1 VAARGVELYHTAYG
15 PENAPR
21 LLVLHGGPGAS
32 LDYLLPQ
39 MLELAKDYRLIFYD
53 QRGGGR
59 SRSDD
64 RSPITWRT
72 HVEDLAALVRELSL
86 EPLTLVGYSW
96 GGLLALLYAIA
107 AAGGFRDEGLA
118 FTASE
123 PAPAPVRMVLIC
135 PAPATTAFRAQ
146 FSEELARRQRAPWIQ
161 DERAALAQSGLRES
175 DPAAYAKRIF
185 ELGVAG
191 YFADPAR
198 ARELTPFRV
207 IARAQ
212 QSTWESLAGYDI
224 SAKLELVEAPTLVL
238 HGAHD
243 AIPLASSQLIAG
255 ALPHGELVVLDE
267 SAHVPYVEGEA
278 AFFAAV
284 REFLQRA
291 RAEP

>member
-1 VAARGVELYHTAYG
+1 VELYHTAYG
-15 PENAPR
+15 PEDAPR

-32 LDYLLPQ
+32 HDYLLPQ
-39 MLELAKDYRLIFYD
+39 MLALASDHRLIFYD

-59 SRSDD
+59 SRAED
-64 RSPITWRT
+64 RSPVTWQT

-96 GGLLALLYAIA
+96 GGLLALLYSIA
-107 AAGGFRDEGLA
+107 VAGGFRDEDIAL
-118 FTASE
+118 
-123 PAPAPVRMVLIC
+123 PATVAAAPPPVRMVLIC
-135 PAPATTAFRAQ
+135 PAPATSALRAQ

-161 DERAALAQSGLRES
+161 EERAAIAASSLRER

-207 IARAQ
+207 IARVQ
-212 QSTWESLAGYDI
+212 QSVWESLAGYDLTQQLPLI
-224 SAKLELVEAPTLVL
+224 EAPTLVL

-243 AIPLASSQLIAG
+243 AIPLASSSLIAS

-284 REFLQRA
+284 REFLERTRA
-291 RAEP
+291 QS

>member
-1 VAARGVELYHTAYG
+1 MELYRSAYG
-15 PENAPR
+15 PGDAPR

-32 LDYLLPQ
+32 HDYMLPQ
-39 MLELAKDYRLIFYD
+39 MLALADDYRLIFYD

-59 SRSDD
+59 SKGDD
-64 RSPITWRT
+64 RSPITWKT
-72 HVEDLAALVRELSL
+72 HVADLAALVRERSL

-107 AAGGFRDEGLA
+107 AAGGFREEGV
-118 FTASE
+118 SV
-123 PAPAPVRMVLIC
+123 PADVPAPVRMVLIC
-135 PAPATTAFRAQ
+135 PAPATAAFRAQ
-146 FSEELARRQRAPWIQ
+146 FSEELARRQRAPWIAE
-161 DERAALAQSGLRES
+161 ERAAIAKSGLRER

-207 IARAQ
+207 IARVQ
-212 QSTWESLAGYDI
+212 QSVWDSLAGYDLTD
-224 SAKLELVEAPTLVL
+224 KLPLIEAPTLVL

-243 AIPLASSQLIAG
+243 AIPLASSSLIAT

-267 SAHVPYVEGEA
+267 SAHVPYVEGQD

-284 REFLQRA
+284 RDFLQRTSVQS
-291 RAEP
+291 

>member
-1 VAARGVELYHTAYG
+1 VELYHTAYG
-15 PENAPR
+15 PEDAPR

-32 LDYLLPQ
+32 HDYLLPQ
-39 MLELAKDYRLIFYD
+39 MLELARDYRLIFYD

-59 SRSDD
+59 SRAED
-64 RSPITWRT
+64 RTPVTWQT

-96 GGLLALLYAIA
+96 GGLLALLYSIT
-107 AAGGFRDEGLA
+107 AAGGFRDQGVA
-118 FTASE
+118 FSSAMDGAPP
-123 PAPAPVRMVLIC
+123 PARMVLIC
-135 PAPATTAFRAQ
+135 PAPATGELRAQ
-146 FSEELARRQRAPWIQ
+146 FSEELARRQRAPWIRE
-161 DERAALAQSGLRES
+161 ERAAIAASRLRER

-198 ARELTPFRV
+198 ARELTPFRIV
-207 IARAQ
+207 GRVQ
-212 QSTWESLAGYDI
+212 QSVWESLAGYDLTQQLPLI
-224 SAKLELVEAPTLVL
+224 QAPTRVL

-243 AIPLASSQLIAG
+243 AIPLASSELIAS

-267 SAHVPYVEGEA
+267 SAHVPYVEGQA

-284 REFLQRA
+284 REFLQRT
-291 RAEP
+291 RAQA

>member
-1 VAARGVELYHTAYG
+1 VELYHTAYG

-21 LLVLHGGPGAS
+21 LLFLHGGPGAS
-32 LDYLLPQ
+32 HDYLLPQ
-39 MLELAKDYRLIFYD
+39 MLALANDYRLIFYD

-59 SRSDD
+59 SRTED
-64 RSPITWRT
+64 RSPVTWET
-72 HVEDLAALVRELSL
+72 HVEDLAALVREQSL

-96 GGLLALLYAIA
+96 GGLLALLYSIA
-107 AAGGFRDEGLA
+107 VAGGFRDQGISFSA
-118 FTASE
+118 AVAA
-123 PAPAPVRMVLIC
+123 APPPVRMVLIC
-135 PAPATTAFRAQ
+135 PAPATSALRVQ

-161 DERAALAQSGLRES
+161 EERTAIAASGLRER
-175 DPAAYAKRIF
+175 DPAAFAKRIF

-207 IARAQ
+207 IARVQ
-212 QSTWESLAGYDI
+212 QSVWESLAGYD
-224 SAKLELVEAPTLVL
+224 LTRELPRIEARTLVL

-243 AIPLASSQLIAG
+243 AIPLASSSLIAS

-284 REFLQRA
+284 REFLQTTRA
-291 RAEP
+291 QS

>member
-1 VAARGVELYHTAYG
+1 VELYHTAYG
-15 PENAPR
+15 PEDAPR
-21 LLVLHGGPGAS
+21 LLFLHGGPGAS
-32 LDYLLPQ
+32 LDYMLPQ
-39 MLELAKDYRLIFYD
+39 MLALASDYRLIFYD

-64 RSPITWRT
+64 RGTITWKT

-96 GGLLALLYAIA
+96 GGLLALLYAIS
-107 AAGGFRDEGLA
+107 AAGGFRDEGVV
-118 FTASE
+118 FTAAAA
-123 PAPAPVRMVLIC
+123 APAPVRMVLIT

-146 FSEELARRQRAPWIQ
+146 FSAELARRQRAPWIAE
-161 DERAALAQSGLRES
+161 ERTALAASDLRER

-207 IARAQ
+207 IARVQ
-212 QSTWESLAGYDI
+212 QSVWESLAGYDLTD
-224 SAKLELVEAPTLVL
+224 KLALVEAPTLVL

-243 AIPLASSQLIAG
+243 AIPLASSSLIAS

-284 REFLQRA
+284 REFLQRTSA
-291 RAEP
+291 QP

>member
-1 VAARGVELYHTAYG
+1 VELYHTAYG
-15 PENAPR
+15 PEDAPR
-21 LLVLHGGPGAS
+21 LLFVHGGPGAS
-32 LDYLLPQ
+32 LDYMLPQ
-39 MLELAKDYRLIFYD
+39 MLALASDYRLIFYD

-59 SRSDD
+59 SRGDD
-64 RSPITWRT
+64 PTPITWKT
-72 HVEDLAALVRELSL
+72 HVTDLAALVRELAL

-96 GGLLALLYAIA
+96 GGLLSLLYAIT
-107 AAGGFRDEGLA
+107 AAGGFRDEGFALPA
-118 FTASE
+118 NE
-123 PAPAPVRMVLIC
+123 PAPAPSRMVLIT

-146 FSEELARRQRAPWIQ
+146 FSAELARRQREPWIAE
-161 DERAALAQSGLRES
+161 ERAAIAASGVRER

-191 YFADPAR
+191 YFKDPAR

-207 IARAQ
+207 IGRVQ
-212 QSTWESLAGYDI
+212 QSVWESLTGYDLT
-224 SAKLELVEAPTLVL
+224 AKLALVDAPTLVL

-243 AIPLASSQLIAG
+243 AIPLASSSLIAS

-284 REFLQRA
+284 REFLQRTSA
-291 RAEP
+291 QS

>member
-1 VAARGVELYHTAYG
+1 VELYHTAYG
-15 PENAPR
+15 PDNAPR

-32 LDYLLPQ
+32 HDYMLPQ
-39 MLELAKDYRLIFYD
+39 MLALADDYRLIFYD

-59 SRSDD
+59 SKSDA
-64 RSPITWRT
+64 RSPITWKT
-72 HVEDLAALVRELSL
+72 HVADLAALVRELSL

-107 AAGGFRDEGLA
+107 AAGGFREEG
-118 FTASE
+118 FSVPPDT
-123 PAPAPVRMVLIC
+123 PAPLRMVLIC
-135 PAPATTAFRAQ
+135 PAPATAAFRAQ
-146 FSEELARRQRAPWIQ
+146 FSEELARRQRAPWIAE
-161 DERAALAQSGLRES
+161 ERAVIAKSALRER

-207 IARAQ
+207 IARVQ
-212 QSTWESLAGYDI
+212 QSVWESLAGYDLTETLRLI
-224 SAKLELVEAPTLVL
+224 EAPTLVL

-243 AIPLASSQLIAG
+243 AIPLASSSLIAT

-267 SAHVPYVEGEA
+267 SAHVPYVEGQH

-284 REFLQRA
+284 RAFLQRTSTQS
-291 RAEP
+291 

>member
-1 VAARGVELYHTAYG
+1 VELYHTAYG
-15 PENAPR
+15 PEDAPR
-21 LLVLHGGPGAS
+21 LLFLHGGPGAS
-32 LDYLLPQ
+32 LDYMLPQ
-39 MLELAKDYRLIFYD
+39 MLALASDYRLIFYD

-59 SRSDD
+59 SKSDD
-64 RSPITWRT
+64 RAPVTWKT
-72 HVEDLAALVRELSL
+72 HVEDLAALVRELAL

-107 AAGGFRDEGLA
+107 AADGFRDDGLV
-118 FTASE
+118 FTASAS
-123 PAPAPVRMVLIC
+123 APAPVRMVLIT

-146 FSEELARRQRAPWIQ
+146 FSAELARRQREPWIAE
-161 DERAALAQSGLRES
+161 ERAAIAASGLRER

-191 YFADPAR
+191 YFKDPAR

-207 IARAQ
+207 IARVQ
-212 QSTWESLAGYDI
+212 QSVWESLAGYDLT
-224 SAKLELVEAPTLVL
+224 AKLALVEAPTLVI

-243 AIPLASSQLIAG
+243 AIPLASSSLIAS
-255 ALPHGELVVLDE
+255 ALPNGELVVLDE

-284 REFLQRA
+284 REFLQRTSA
-291 RAEP
+291 QS

>member
-1 VAARGVELYHTAYG
+1 VELYHTAYG
-15 PENAPR
+15 PEGAPR

-32 LDYLLPQ
+32 HDYLLPQ
-39 MLELAKDYRLIFYD
+39 MLALASDYRLIFYD

-59 SRSDD
+59 SRTDD
-64 RSPITWRT
+64 RSPVTWQT
-72 HVEDLAALVRELSL
+72 HVRDLAALVRELSL

-96 GGLLALLYAIA
+96 GGLLALLYSIA
-107 AAGGFRDEGLA
+107 AAGGFRDQGIELA
-118 FTASE
+118 TAVSA
-123 PAPAPVRMVLIC
+123 APRPVRMVLIC
-135 PAPATTAFRAQ
+135 PAPATSELRAQ

-161 DERAALAQSGLRES
+161 EERAAIAASGLRER

-207 IARAQ
+207 IARVQ
-212 QSTWESLAGYDI
+212 QSVWESLAGYDLTEQLPLI
-224 SAKLELVEAPTLVL
+224 EAPTLVL

-243 AIPLASSQLIAG
+243 AIPLASSSLIAS
-255 ALPHGELVVLDE
+255 ALPQGELVVLDE

-284 REFLQRA
+284 REFLQRT
-291 RAEP
+291 RAQS

>member
-1 VAARGVELYHTAYG
+1 MELFHTAYG

-21 LLVLHGGPGAS
+21 LLVTHGGPGAS
-32 LDYLLPQ
+32 HDYLLPQ
-39 MLELAKDYRLIFYD
+39 MLELASDYRLIFYD

-59 SRSDD
+59 SRAENSA
-64 RSPITWRT
+64 PITWQT

-107 AAGGFRDEGLA
+107 VAGGFRDQGIA
-118 FTASE
+118 FSSTVAE
-123 PAPAPVRMVLIC
+123 APAPARMVLIC
-135 PAPATTAFRAQ
+135 PAPASAALRAQ

-161 DERAALAQSGLRES
+161 EERAAIAASGLRER

-207 IARAQ
+207 IGRVQ
-212 QSTWESLAGYDI
+212 QSVWESLNGYD
-224 SAKLELVEAPTLVL
+224 LTRQLPLVQEPTLVL

-243 AIPLASSQLIAG
+243 AIPLASSSLIAS

-267 SAHVPYVEGEA
+267 SAHVPYVEGQA

-284 REFLQRA
+284 REFLQRT
-291 RAEP
+291 RAQS

>member
-1 VAARGVELYHTAYG
+1 VELYHTAYG
-15 PENAPR
+15 PEDAPR

-32 LDYLLPQ
+32 HDYLLPQ
-39 MLELAKDYRLIFYD
+39 MLELANDHRLIFYD

-59 SRSDD
+59 SRAENNA
-64 RSPITWRT
+64 PITWET

-86 EPLTLVGYSW
+86 APLTLVGYSW
-96 GGLLALLYAIA
+96 GGLLALLYAITV
-107 AAGGFRDEGLA
+107 AGGFRDQDISFSSAVAE
-118 FTASE
+118 
-123 PAPAPVRMVLIC
+123 APAPTRMVLIC
-135 PAPATTAFRAQ
+135 PAPATSALRAQ

-161 DERAALAQSGLRES
+161 EERAAIAASGLRER

-207 IARAQ
+207 IGRVQ
-212 QSTWESLAGYDI
+212 QSVWESLSGYD
-224 SAKLELVEAPTLVL
+224 LTPQLPLVQAPTLVL

-243 AIPLASSQLIAG
+243 AIPLASSQLIAS

-267 SAHVPYVEGEA
+267 SAHVPYVEGQA

-284 REFLQRA
+284 REFLQRT
-291 RAEP
+291 RAQS